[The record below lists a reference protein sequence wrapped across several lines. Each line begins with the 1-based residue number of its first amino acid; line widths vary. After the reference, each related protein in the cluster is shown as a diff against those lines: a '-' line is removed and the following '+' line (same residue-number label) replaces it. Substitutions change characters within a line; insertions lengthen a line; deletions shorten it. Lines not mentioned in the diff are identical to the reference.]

1 MSQTHLNVE
10 GVKASINQISI
21 LIDEIKVRNDK
32 FMSLLKEKNEQTQN
46 KFPLTKA
53 LENLIQQENRKFED
67 VVNFQSEIRQVLDAY
82 EKRSAEFHEEG
93 VNKLMEGF

>member
-53 LENLIQQENRKFED
+53 LESLIQQENRKFED
-67 VVNFQSEIRQVLDAY
+67 VVNFQTEIRQVLDAY
-82 EKRSAEFHEEG
+82 EKRTAEFHEEG